1 MIDNIPRLLSG
12 IYNSWDVVFHENAS
26 KGLYK
31 GVKLW
36 IELLDLFRLLYY
48 LDNKA
53 FSVQVVDHSLE
64 AMMDNG
70 N

>member
-1 MIDNIPRLLSG
+1 MGCGLP
-12 IYNSWDVVFHENAS
+12 WNAF

-36 IELLDLFRLLYY
+36 IELLDLFRLLSY